1 MNELLNE
8 ERLLLLVA
16 FLNNNLPYERTIMNS
31 KMTLTAVL
39 VASLFSS
46 AAFAAPQVE
55 SGSIYSGDG
64 FLSVSDDKF
73 QEALSSAQKNIVWL
87 NTFGDRQDGKDYG
100 YLSLALNNAEG
111 YKLKSIRFAEN
122 SGIQK
127 LDKRKATLELTGTK
141 LTLEEGI
148 YFANAAAASNLE
160 GSDANSLP
168 SSEALTVTN
177 QLTLNKTALKGDV
190 INNYQAWGGGKFV
203 NNSTSSTTN
212 VLLKDGSQW
221 LGDFKD
227 VISVQARPG
236 SSEVT
241 EENVHGVYT
250 IKLVNGSNWV
260 GGVSI
265 AENSTADVK
274 LDMTSSW
281 TVNKDSKVNTI
292 KFDGA
297 AREAAKQ
304 GVVLAQDVTLTIANG
319 KEASS
324 IANLKSEAGSALAVE
339 NATVTIANASGNTNV
354 VLNEKGQVKI
364 DAAADKVNA
373 KFNTLEGTKFTT
385 ADNVKADVEV
395 SGKLVDAKGMNAV
408 IEEFNKNQSY
418 EGKGS
423 VLFSGGFIADD
434 RIGYVGADGKF
445 VQTASKTNA
454 KLVSIGESTAVT
466 MMQWRAEAD
475 DMAQRM
481 GELRNNDGAVGLW
494 ARTYGGK
501 AEADHVSNKYNGIQV
516 GADTQI
522 GAEGVKHFVGG
533 AFSYN
538 KGDADFINGSGDNYM
553 ASLTAYS
560 TWIYEGGSYLDVSA
574 KWGKLTNEFDIG
586 PADANLA
593 GKFNT
598 HGIAMSVETGHRFPV
613 GSLAYVE
620 PQLAFTASHI
630 SGERYEA
637 NQGVTIEQDSIDSY
651 VARVGV
657 QAGLN
662 CPDNVGSL
670 FVRASYLYDFD
681 GETST
686 TGRSAKNVGTFDQD
700 FGGGWYELGVGM
712 NVNFTKNFHGYA
724 DFEYVTGGEIK
735 TPYRWNAG
743 VRYTF

>member
-1 MNELLNE
+1 M
-8 ERLLLLVA
+8 LLLAA
-16 FLNNNLPYERTIMNS
+16 FLNNNLPYERIIMNS

-39 VASLFSS
+39 VASLF
-46 AAFAAPQVE
+46 AAPAFAKPTVNT
-55 SGSIYSGDG
+55 SVITDG
-64 FLSVSDDKF
+64 
-73 QEALSSAQKNIVWL
+73 N
-87 NTFGDRQDGKDYG
+87 G
-100 YLSLALNNAEG
+100 YLGASDEDFKLGLDKIKYPMKGVVTLTAYDNNKDESLNGLVDLNLNNSYELISVVFNNNSGLTSPEHKNKLTLDGAKLNLTQGITFQNASMMNVKNPETLPSPD
-111 YKLKSIRFAEN
+111 KLKSEN
-122 SGIQK
+122 KVLLQNG
-127 LDKRKATLELTGTK
+127 TLIG
-141 LTLEEGI
+141 
-148 YFANAAAASNLE
+148 N
-160 GSDANSLP
+160 
-168 SSEALTVTN
+168 VTN
-177 QLTLNKTALKGDV
+177 FYASWTDGV
-190 INNYQAWGGGKFV
+190 SHKFV
-203 NNSTSSTTN
+203 NGLTSATDVT
-212 VLLKDGSQW
+212 LTKGSQW
-221 LGDFKD
+221 IGDLVD
-227 VISVQARPG
+227 QVDER
-236 SSEVT
+236 
-241 EENVHGVYT
+241 VYT
-250 IKLVNGSNWV
+250 NSSVIEKDKVKSEFLVELAEGSTWT
-260 GGVSI
+260 GGVNI

-281 TVNKDSKVNTI
+281 TVNKDSKVNSVI
-292 KFDGA
+292 QLGQD
-297 AREAAKQ
+297 AKSAESTNGLILQ
-304 GVVLAQDVTLTIANG
+304 KDVTLTITNG
-319 KEASS
+319 TKESF
-324 IANLKSEAGSALAVE
+324 IANLKSEAASALAVE
-339 NATVTIANASGNTNV
+339 SAKVTIANASGNTNV
-354 VLNEKGQVKI
+354 VLNEKANVTV
-364 DAAADKVNA
+364 DAAADKVSA
-373 KFNTLEGTKFTT
+373 TFNSLEGTKFTT

>member
-1 MNELLNE
+1 
-8 ERLLLLVA
+8 
-16 FLNNNLPYERTIMNS
+16 
-31 KMTLTAVL
+31 MTLTAVL
-39 VASLFSS
+39 VASLFATQAQATVADKSNT
-46 AAFAAPQVE
+46 
-55 SGSIYSGDG
+55 IYS
-64 FLSVSDDKF
+64 S
-73 QEALSSAQKNIVWL
+73 N
-87 NTFGDRQDGKDYG
+87 G
-100 YLSLALNNAEG
+100 YLETSDEEFAKALAHSYNPENNQIPGLVKLNIYGGNSDVPGYGTMSLTLNSKDG
-111 YKLKSIRFAEN
+111 YKADHILFTDA
-122 SGIQK
+122 SGIKKNTHQ
-127 LDKRKATLELTGTK
+127 AK
-141 LTLEEGI
+141 LTLNGTSLILTKGI
-148 YFANAAAASNLE
+148 TIQNATASE
-160 GSDANSLP
+160 KKEDVSKLP
-168 SSEALTVTN
+168 SGKDLVTVGEV
-177 QLTLNKTALKGDV
+177 TLNNKSILSGNV
-190 INNYQAWGGGKFV
+190 INRYTTYKDKSGKWVYVVGLANQTKVDLVDGSQWVGNLVDDV
-203 NNSTSSTTN
+203 NATVDQNKIKGQYIVS
-212 VLLKDGSQW
+212 LKDGS
-221 LGDFKD
+221 
-227 VISVQARPG
+227 S
-236 SSEVT
+236 
-241 EENVHGVYT
+241 
-250 IKLVNGSNWV
+250 WV
-260 GGVSI
+260 GGVSV
-265 AENSTADVK
+265 AENSTTEVM
-274 LDMTSSW
+274 LDASSSW

-339 NATVTIANASGNTNV
+339 KATVTIANASGNTNV
-354 VLNEKGQVKI
+354 VLNEKADVTVN
-364 DAAADKVNA
+364 AATDKVTA
-373 KFNTLEGTKFTT
+373 KFNSLEEGTKFTT

-418 EGKGS
+418 SGKGTVS
-423 VLFSGGFIADD
+423 FSGGFIADD

-681 GETST
+681 GETSKSSRVRT
-686 TGRSAKNVGTFDQD
+686 RVQ
-700 FGGGWYELGVGM
+700 
-712 NVNFTKNFHGYA
+712 TKNQGHSSLLELA
-724 DFEYVTGGEIK
+724 T
-735 TPYRWNAG
+735 
-743 VRYTF
+743 

>member
-1 MNELLNE
+1 
-8 ERLLLLVA
+8 
-16 FLNNNLPYERTIMNS
+16 
-31 KMTLTAVL
+31 MTLTAVL

-46 AAFAAPQVE
+46 AAFAAPQVT

-148 YFANAAAASNLE
+148 YFANAAAASNKE
-160 GSDANSLP
+160 GSDVNSLP
-168 SSEALTVTN
+168 SSEALTVKN

-236 SSEVT
+236 STEVT

-250 IKLVNGSNWV
+250 IELVNGSNWV

-281 TVNKDSKVNTI
+281 TVNKDSKVNSVIQLGQATKSAESTNGLI
-292 KFDGA
+292 LQK
-297 AREAAKQ
+297 
-304 GVVLAQDVTLTIANG
+304 DVTLTIANG
-319 KEASS
+319 TKESS

-339 NATVTIANASGNTNV
+339 NAKVTISNASGNTNV
-354 VLNEKGQVKI
+354 VLNEKANVTV

-373 KFNTLEGTKFTT
+373 TFNTLDGTKFTT

-418 EGKGS
+418 EGKGT
-423 VLFSGGFIADD
+423 VLFSGGLMANDV
-434 RIGYVGADGKF
+434 IGHMGDKGF
-445 VQTASKTNA
+445 VQTGSKTNA
-454 KLVSIGESTAVT
+454 NLVSIGESTAVT
-466 MMQWRAEAD
+466 MMQWRADAD

-533 AFSYN
+533 AFSYT
-538 KGDADFINGSGDNYM
+538 KGDADFVNGSGDNYI
-553 ASLTAYS
+553 ASLTGYS

-574 KWGKLTNEFDIG
+574 KWGKLTNDFDIG
-586 PADANLA
+586 LADTKLA

-598 HGIAMSVETGHRFPV
+598 HGVAMSVETGHRFPV

>member
-1 MNELLNE
+1 
-8 ERLLLLVA
+8 
-16 FLNNNLPYERTIMNS
+16 
-31 KMTLTAVL
+31 MTLTAVL
-39 VASLFSS
+39 VASLFSVQVNAKLIDGRNEIYGENGHIETSDEEFAKALENSYKRGEKEHGLVKIS
-46 AAFAAPQVE
+46 ANGVTDNSPNFGTMSLTLSNP
-55 SGSIYSGDG
+55 SGYKADRILFSDGSGIKNQNTHQAK
-64 FLSVSDDKF
+64 L
-73 QEALSSAQKNIVWL
+73 ALNGS
-87 NTFGDRQDGKDYG
+87 
-100 YLSLALNNAEG
+100 SLALTT
-111 YKLKSIRFAEN
+111 
-122 SGIQK
+122 GIIIQ
-127 LDKRKATLELTGTK
+127 
-141 LTLEEGI
+141 
-148 YFANAAAASNLE
+148 NAAAYEDKNN
-160 GSDANSLP
+160 ANKLP
-168 SSEALTVTN
+168 SSDKLITI
-177 QLTLNKTALKGDV
+177 GDV
-190 INNYQAWGGGKFV
+190 SLSGKSVLSGNVINRYTTYGSSGNWVYVGGVKNETKV
-203 NNSTSSTTN
+203 DLT
-212 VLLKDGSQW
+212 DASQW
-221 LGDFKD
+221 TGDLIDD
-227 VISVQARPG
+227 VTKTSDPTKIEGKYIVSLKEG
-236 SSEVT
+236 SS
-241 EENVHGVYT
+241 
-250 IKLVNGSNWV
+250 WV
-260 GGVSI
+260 GGVSV
-265 AENSTADVK
+265 AENSTTEVM
-274 LDMTSSW
+274 LDASSSW

-319 KEASS
+319 TEESS

-339 NATVTIANASGNTNV
+339 NAKVTITNASGNTNV

-385 ADNVKADVEV
+385 ADSVKAGVEV
-395 SGKLVDAKGMNAV
+395 SGALVDALGMDTV
-408 IEEFNKNQSY
+408 IAQFNDNKSY

>member
-1 MNELLNE
+1 MLA
-8 ERLLLLVA
+8 A

-39 VASLFSS
+39 VASLF
-46 AAFAAPQVE
+46 AAPAFAKPTVNT
-55 SGSIYSGDG
+55 SVITDG
-64 FLSVSDDKF
+64 
-73 QEALSSAQKNIVWL
+73 N
-87 NTFGDRQDGKDYG
+87 G
-100 YLSLALNNAEG
+100 YLGASDEDFKLGLDKIKYPMKGVVTLTAYGNNKDESLNGLVDLNLNNSYELISVVFNNNSGLTSPEHKNKLTLDGAKLNLTQGITFQNASMMNVTNPETLPSPD
-111 YKLKSIRFAEN
+111 KLKSEN
-122 SGIQK
+122 KVLLQNG
-127 LDKRKATLELTGTK
+127 TLIG
-141 LTLEEGI
+141 
-148 YFANAAAASNLE
+148 N
-160 GSDANSLP
+160 
-168 SSEALTVTN
+168 VTN
-177 QLTLNKTALKGDV
+177 FYASWTDGDSD
-190 INNYQAWGGGKFV
+190 KFV
-203 NNSTSSTTN
+203 NGLTSATDVT
-212 VLLKDGSQW
+212 LTKGSQW
-221 LGDFKD
+221 IGDLVD
-227 VISVQARPG
+227 QVDER
-236 SSEVT
+236 
-241 EENVHGVYT
+241 VYT
-250 IKLVNGSNWV
+250 NSSVIEKDKVKSEFLVELAEGSTWT
-260 GGVSI
+260 GGVNI

-281 TVNKDSKVNTI
+281 TVNKDSKVNSVIQLGQATKSAESTNGLI
-292 KFDGA
+292 LQK
-297 AREAAKQ
+297 
-304 GVVLAQDVTLTIANG
+304 DVTLTIANG
-319 KEASS
+319 TKESS

-339 NATVTIANASGNTNV
+339 NAKVTISNASGNTNV
-354 VLNEKGQVKI
+354 VLNEKANVTV

-373 KFNTLEGTKFTT
+373 TFNTLDGTKFTT

-418 EGKGS
+418 EGKGT
-423 VLFSGGFIADD
+423 VLFSGGLMANDV
-434 RIGYVGADGKF
+434 IGHMGDKGF
-445 VQTASKTNA
+445 VQTGSKTNA
-454 KLVSIGESTAVT
+454 NLVSIGESTAVT
-466 MMQWRAEAD
+466 MMQWRADAD

-501 AEADHVSNKYNGIQV
+501 AEADHVFNKYNGIQV
-516 GADTQI
+516 GSDTQI

-533 AFSYN
+533 AFSYT
-538 KGDADFINGSGDNYM
+538 KGDADFVNGSGDNYM
-553 ASLTAYS
+553 ASLTGYS

-574 KWGKLTNEFDIG
+574 KWGKLTNDFDIG
-586 PADANLA
+586 LADTKLA

-598 HGIAMSVETGHRFPV
+598 HGVAMSVETGHRFPV

-630 SGERYEA
+630 SGESYKA
-637 NQGVTIEQDSIDSY
+637 TQGIKIEQDSIDSY

-686 TGRSAKNVGTFDQD
+686 TGRSAVNQSTFDQD

>member
-1 MNELLNE
+1 MLA
-8 ERLLLLVA
+8 A

-39 VASLFSS
+39 VASLFATQAQATVADKSNT
-46 AAFAAPQVE
+46 
-55 SGSIYSGDG
+55 IYS
-64 FLSVSDDKF
+64 S
-73 QEALSSAQKNIVWL
+73 N
-87 NTFGDRQDGKDYG
+87 G
-100 YLSLALNNAEG
+100 YLETSDEEFAKALAHSYNPENNQIPGLVKLNIYGGNSDVPGYGTMSLTLNSKDG
-111 YKLKSIRFAEN
+111 YKADHILFTDA
-122 SGIQK
+122 SGIKKNTHQ
-127 LDKRKATLELTGTK
+127 AK
-141 LTLEEGI
+141 LTLNGTSLILTKGI
-148 YFANAAAASNLE
+148 TIQNATASE
-160 GSDANSLP
+160 KKEDVSKLP
-168 SSEALTVTN
+168 SEKDLVTVGEVTLNNKTILSGNVINRYTTYTDDVGDLVYVGGLTN
-177 QLTLNKTALKGDV
+177 QTRVDLVDASLWVGDLVDEVNATVDKNKIKGQYIV
-190 INNYQAWGGGKFV
+190 
-203 NNSTSSTTN
+203 S
-212 VLLKDGSQW
+212 LKDGS
-221 LGDFKD
+221 
-227 VISVQARPG
+227 S
-236 SSEVT
+236 
-241 EENVHGVYT
+241 
-250 IKLVNGSNWV
+250 WV
-260 GGVSI
+260 GGVSV
-265 AENSTADVK
+265 AENSTTEVM
-274 LDMTSSW
+274 LDASSSW

-319 KEASS
+319 TEAST

-339 NATVTIANASGNTNV
+339 KTTVTIANTSGNTNV
-354 VLNEKGQVKI
+354 VLNEKANVTVN
-364 DAAADKVNA
+364 AATDKVTA
-373 KFNTLEGTKFTT
+373 KFNSLEEGTKFTT

-418 EGKGS
+418 EGKGT
-423 VLFSGGFIADD
+423 VLFSGGLMANDV
-434 RIGYVGADGKF
+434 IGHMGDKGF
-445 VQTASKTNA
+445 VQTGSKTNA
-454 KLVSIGESTAVT
+454 NLVSIGESTAVT
-466 MMQWRAEAD
+466 MMQWRADAD

-533 AFSYN
+533 AFSYT
-538 KGDADFINGSGDNYM
+538 KGDADFVNGSGDNYI
-553 ASLTAYS
+553 ASLTGYS

-574 KWGKLTNEFDIG
+574 KWGKLTNDFDIG
-586 PADANLA
+586 LADTKLA

-598 HGIAMSVETGHRFPV
+598 HGVAMSVETGHRFPV

>member
-1 MNELLNE
+1 MLFLA
-8 ERLLLLVA
+8 A

-31 KMTLTAVL
+31 KMTLTAAL
-39 VASLFSS
+39 IASLFS
-46 AAFAAPQVE
+46 APTFAITINE
-55 SGSIYSGDG
+55 SGISSGDG
-64 FLSVSDDKF
+64 YVNATDKEF
-73 QEALSSAQKNIVWL
+73 EGALNLSSKKTVQLFTYNYKGNKHPDNNGLVSL
-87 NTFGDRQDGKDYG
+87 TLTNKDGYE
-100 YLSLALNNAEG
+100 LAAIDFVENSGLEVSTHKANLTLDSS
-111 YKLKSIRFAEN
+111 KLKVSKGVFFSNASRGVTKGQEDTLPDVEDLKSVNTLNLTKNSVLFGNVVNEYQIYGDKYHDLVYRNSLSSSTKVELDQNSVWVGDLLDSITTAQADYSSPVSKDKVHGDYIVSLINGSSWIGGVSVAEN
-122 SGIQK
+122 SK
-127 LDKRKATLELTGTK
+127 TEVMLD
-141 LTLEEGI
+141 
-148 YFANAAAASNLE
+148 AS
-160 GSDANSLP
+160 
-168 SSEALTVTN
+168 
-177 QLTLNKTALKGDV
+177 
-190 INNYQAWGGGKFV
+190 
-203 NNSTSSTTN
+203 
-212 VLLKDGSQW
+212 
-221 LGDFKD
+221 
-227 VISVQARPG
+227 
-236 SSEVT
+236 
-241 EENVHGVYT
+241 
-250 IKLVNGSNWV
+250 
-260 GGVSI
+260 
-265 AENSTADVK
+265 
-274 LDMTSSW
+274 SSW

-297 AREAAKQ
+297 ARETAKQ

-319 KEASS
+319 TEAST

-339 NATVTIANASGNTNV
+339 KATVTIANTSGNTNV
-354 VLNEKGQVKI
+354 VLNEKANVKV
-364 DAAADKVNA
+364 DAAADKVSA
-373 KFNTLEGTKFTT
+373 TFNSLEGTKFKT

>member
-1 MNELLNE
+1 MLA
-8 ERLLLLVA
+8 A

-39 VASLFSS
+39 VASLFSAQAMAGVVANEIRS
-46 AAFAAPQVE
+46 DQ
-55 SGSIYSGDG
+55 G
-64 FLSVSDDKF
+64 FLTVSKGDFD
-73 QEALSSAQKNIVWL
+73 QALANSK
-87 NTFGDRQDGKDYG
+87 DGKDGHIPGLVKFTYFG
-100 YLSLALNNAEG
+100 SSNNEKNGVLTLDMNGQNYEMTKIRVAEMSG
-111 YKLKSIRFAEN
+111 FA
-122 SGIQK
+122 
-127 LDKRKATLELTGTK
+127 KAQREANFNLTNTK
-141 LTLEEGI
+141 LTLTDSIEFSNAAVSLSTEEGLPAVETI
-148 YFANAAAASNLE
+148 QSTNSVKLDKSHLVGNVVNVYQSWNGGNFTN
-160 GSDANSLP
+160 NSL
-168 SSEALTVTN
+168 SSKTGIFLT
-177 QLTLNKTALKGDV
+177 
-190 INNYQAWGGGKFV
+190 
-203 NNSTSSTTN
+203 
-212 VLLKDGSQW
+212 DGSSWQ
-221 LGDFKD
+221 GDLIDRVNEKEL
-227 VISVQARPG
+227 SG
-236 SSEVT
+236 SSSVKA
-241 EENVHGVYT
+241 ENVHGEYT
-250 IKLVNGSNWV
+250 VSLKNGSSWV
-260 GGVSI
+260 GGVSV
-265 AENSTADVK
+265 AENSTTEVM
-274 LDMTSSW
+274 LDASSSW

-297 AREAAKQ
+297 TREAAKQ

-319 KEASS
+319 TEESS

-339 NATVTIANASGNTNV
+339 NAKVTITNASGNTNV

-385 ADNVKADVEV
+385 ADSVKAGVEV
-395 SGKLVDAKGMNAV
+395 SGALVDALGMDTV
-408 IEEFNKNQSY
+408 IAQFNDNKSY

>member
-1 MNELLNE
+1 MN
-8 ERLLLLVA
+8 
-16 FLNNNLPYERTIMNS
+16 
-31 KMTLTAVL
+31 
-39 VASLFSS
+39 
-46 AAFAAPQVE
+46 
-55 SGSIYSGDG
+55 
-64 FLSVSDDKF
+64 
-73 QEALSSAQKNIVWL
+73 
-87 NTFGDRQDGKDYG
+87 
-100 YLSLALNNAEG
+100 
-111 YKLKSIRFAEN
+111 
-122 SGIQK
+122 
-127 LDKRKATLELTGTK
+127 
-141 LTLEEGI
+141 
-148 YFANAAAASNLE
+148 
-160 GSDANSLP
+160 
-168 SSEALTVTN
+168 
-177 QLTLNKTALKGDV
+177 
-190 INNYQAWGGGKFV
+190 
-203 NNSTSSTTN
+203 
-212 VLLKDGSQW
+212 
-221 LGDFKD
+221 
-227 VISVQARPG
+227 
-236 SSEVT
+236 
-241 EENVHGVYT
+241 
-250 IKLVNGSNWV
+250 
-260 GGVSI
+260 I

-281 TVNKDSKVNTI
+281 TVNKDSKVNSVIQLGQATKSAESTNGLI
-292 KFDGA
+292 LQK
-297 AREAAKQ
+297 
-304 GVVLAQDVTLTIANG
+304 DVTLTIANG
-319 KEASS
+319 TEAST

-339 NATVTIANASGNTNV
+339 NAKVTIANTSGNTNV
-354 VLNEKGQVKI
+354 VLNEKANVTV

-373 KFNTLEGTKFTT
+373 TFNTLDGTKFTT

-418 EGKGS
+418 EGKGT
-423 VLFSGGFIADD
+423 VLFSGGLMANDV
-434 RIGYVGADGKF
+434 IGHMGDKGF
-445 VQTASKTNA
+445 VQTGSKTNA

-466 MMQWRAEAD
+466 MMQWRADAD

-574 KWGKLTNEFDIG
+574 KWGKLTNDFDIG
-586 PADANLA
+586 LADTKLA

-598 HGIAMSVETGHRFPV
+598 HGVAMSVETGHRFPV

-630 SGERYEA
+630 SGEGYKA
-637 NQGVTIEQDSIDSY
+637 TQGIKIEQDSIDSY

-686 TGRSAKNVGTFDQD
+686 TGRSAVVQNSIKQD

>member
-1 MNELLNE
+1 
-8 ERLLLLVA
+8 
-16 FLNNNLPYERTIMNS
+16 
-31 KMTLTAVL
+31 MTLTAVL
-39 VASLFSS
+39 VASLFSAQAMAGVVANEIRS
-46 AAFAAPQVE
+46 DQ
-55 SGSIYSGDG
+55 G
-64 FLSVSDDKF
+64 FLTVSKGDFD
-73 QEALSSAQKNIVWL
+73 QALANSK
-87 NTFGDRQDGKDYG
+87 DGKDG
-100 YLSLALNNAEG
+100 HIPGLVKLSYWNPSGQGNGVLTLDMNGQNYEMTKIRVAEMSG
-111 YKLKSIRFAEN
+111 FAKA
-122 SGIQK
+122 Q
-127 LDKRKATLELTGTK
+127 RKAYFNFTNTK
-141 LTLEEGI
+141 LTLTDSIE
-148 YFANAAAASNLE
+148 FSNAAVSLPKE
-160 GSDANSLP
+160 GDLPEVDTIQSTNAVKLDKSHLVGNVVNVYQSWRGGNFTNNSL
-168 SSEALTVTN
+168 SSKTSIFLT
-177 QLTLNKTALKGDV
+177 
-190 INNYQAWGGGKFV
+190 
-203 NNSTSSTTN
+203 
-212 VLLKDGSQW
+212 DGSSWQ
-221 LGDFKD
+221 GDLIDRVNEKEL
-227 VISVQARPG
+227 SG
-236 SSEVT
+236 SSSVKA
-241 EENVHGVYT
+241 ENVHGEYIVSL
-250 IKLVNGSNWV
+250 KNGSSWV
-260 GGVSI
+260 GGVSV
-265 AENSTADVK
+265 AENSTTEVM
-274 LDMTSSW
+274 LDASSSW

-598 HGIAMSVETGHRFPV
+598 HGVAMSVETGHRFPV

-630 SGERYEA
+630 SGESYKA
-637 NQGVTIEQDSIDSY
+637 TQGIKIEQDSIDSY

-712 NVNFTKNFHGYA
+712 NVNFTKNIHGYA

>member
-1 MNELLNE
+1 M
-8 ERLLLLVA
+8 
-16 FLNNNLPYERTIMNS
+16 
-31 KMTLTAVL
+31 
-39 VASLFSS
+39 
-46 AAFAAPQVE
+46 
-55 SGSIYSGDG
+55 
-64 FLSVSDDKF
+64 
-73 QEALSSAQKNIVWL
+73 
-87 NTFGDRQDGKDYG
+87 
-100 YLSLALNNAEG
+100 
-111 YKLKSIRFAEN
+111 
-122 SGIQK
+122 
-127 LDKRKATLELTGTK
+127 
-141 LTLEEGI
+141 
-148 YFANAAAASNLE
+148 
-160 GSDANSLP
+160 
-168 SSEALTVTN
+168 
-177 QLTLNKTALKGDV
+177 
-190 INNYQAWGGGKFV
+190 
-203 NNSTSSTTN
+203 
-212 VLLKDGSQW
+212 
-221 LGDFKD
+221 
-227 VISVQARPG
+227 
-236 SSEVT
+236 
-241 EENVHGVYT
+241 
-250 IKLVNGSNWV
+250 
-260 GGVSI
+260 
-265 AENSTADVK
+265 
-274 LDMTSSW
+274 
-281 TVNKDSKVNTI
+281 
-292 KFDGA
+292 
-297 AREAAKQ
+297 
-304 GVVLAQDVTLTIANG
+304 
-319 KEASS
+319 
-324 IANLKSEAGSALAVE
+324 
-339 NATVTIANASGNTNV
+339 
-354 VLNEKGQVKI
+354 
-364 DAAADKVNA
+364 
-373 KFNTLEGTKFTT
+373 
-385 ADNVKADVEV
+385 
-395 SGKLVDAKGMNAV
+395 
-408 IEEFNKNQSY
+408 
-418 EGKGS
+418 
-423 VLFSGGFIADD
+423 
-434 RIGYVGADGKF
+434 
-445 VQTASKTNA
+445 
-454 KLVSIGESTAVT
+454 
-466 MMQWRAEAD
+466 
-475 DMAQRM
+475 
-481 GELRNNDGAVGLW
+481 
-494 ARTYGGK
+494 
-501 AEADHVSNKYNGIQV
+501 

-700 FGGGWYELGVGM
+700 FGGGWYELNCPDNVGSLFVRASYLYDFDGETSTTGRSAKNVGTFDQDFGGGWYELGVGM

>member
-1 MNELLNE
+1 M
-8 ERLLLLVA
+8 LVA

-39 VASLFSS
+39 VASLF
-46 AAFAAPQVE
+46 AAPAFAGTYV
-55 SGSIYSGDG
+55 SNGSIGSGDG
-64 FLSVSDDKF
+64 FLNVSDSDLQK
-73 QEALSSAQKNIVWL
+73 AINSSSKGNIFLDTFGHISEENKDSFGHIKLTLTKPEGYEIKNIRFQPMTRVE
-87 NTFGDRQDGKDYG
+87 GCESRQVT
-100 YLSLALNNAEG
+100 
-111 YKLKSIRFAEN
+111 
-122 SGIQK
+122 
-127 LDKRKATLELTGTK
+127 LDLQSTK
-141 LTLEEGI
+141 LTLTEGI

-227 VISVQARPG
+227 VISVEEPG
-236 SSEVT
+236 STEVT

-250 IKLVNGSNWV
+250 IELVNGSNWV

-281 TVNKDSKVNTI
+281 TVNKDSKVNSVIQLGQATKSAESTNGLI
-292 KFDGA
+292 LQK
-297 AREAAKQ
+297 
-304 GVVLAQDVTLTIANG
+304 DVTLTIANG

-339 NATVTIANASGNTNV
+339 KAAVTIANASGNTNV
-354 VLNEKGQVKI
+354 VLNEKANVTV
-364 DAAADKVNA
+364 DAAADKVSA
-373 KFNTLEGTKFTT
+373 TFNSLEGTKFTT